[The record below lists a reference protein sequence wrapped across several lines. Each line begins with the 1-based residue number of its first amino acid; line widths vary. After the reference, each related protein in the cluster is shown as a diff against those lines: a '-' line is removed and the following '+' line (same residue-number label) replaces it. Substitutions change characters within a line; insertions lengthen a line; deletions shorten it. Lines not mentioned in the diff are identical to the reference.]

1 MSDIV
6 KDEFAGMPDIPR
18 HVYDEID
25 KGFRKYLFFET
36 IKKGHRRYTCTACH
50 RSFEEGELVLKDLM
64 SAEDF
69 ALFHAKHN
77 DEAECPLCGARAMV
91 KNVKVCDVRRF
102 WQTNCVA
109 VFMANSPDDVWIRA
123 IYADRGYCY
132 KDWEG
137 KVLNELRG
145 VTKTFETAIYHL
157 TPGRYDHWKAWS
169 STSPLVKEQN
179 ATEPFKWNHGL
190 YTEHF
195 DYKMVWVTDLEKTF
209 LRYHGAGRYYRS
221 QQFVRYLCHYAEH
234 PQLEMLSRM
243 GHDFL
248 IHEVVMENRENV
260 SLIDWNAKK
269 PWDLYRLS
277 KQEYNEWA
285 KYRYDL
291 DVYKIFKRI
300 NGKGRRD
307 WERAK
312 ELEGNFYKL
321 KDAYGFIAKARR
333 LGVPVRELMN
343 YINRVQQSSGGGCWQ
358 CPGITLQAAYTLW
371 LDYINLAEGV
381 GRGKTVSIMP
391 KDLKAEHDALLVIK
405 QKQDAKNARRLARK
419 QAELRRMT
427 EDQRIA
433 KEIDDLKAESRQ
445 NAKRLR
451 KQAEKAAA
459 DTKKYPAFERTYK
472 KIAAKYEWGNGTFTI
487 CAPKTVADVIY
498 DGMFLS
504 HCVGKSWGAEP
515 GWIRYLDR
523 IRSGE
528 SFLLFLRHTDKQDE
542 PYYIL
547 EVEPGGTVRQ
557 KRTVLDRQD
566 KRDIDAVKAFIAEWQ
581 AAIQDCLT
589 DKDRK
594 AAQKSRA
601 VRIEEYAELRRNK
614 VEVRNGHLRG
624 QLLADVL
631 EADLLEVGFAP
642 DTNTKK
648 KAERAKRKVG

>member
-1 MSDIV
+1 MSDVV
-6 KDEFAGMPDIPR
+6 KDDFAGMPDIPR

-36 IKKGHRRYTCTACH
+36 IKKGQRRYTCTACH
-50 RSFEEGELVLKDLM
+50 ESFEEGELVLKDLM

-69 ALFHAKHN
+69 ALFHAHHN

-91 KNVKVCDVRRF
+91 KNVKVCDVRHF

-190 YTEHF
+190 YTECF

-221 QQFVRYLCHYAEH
+221 QQFLRYLCHYAQH

-248 IHEVVMENRENV
+248 VSEVVMENRENV

-269 PWDLYRLS
+269 PWDLYRLP

-321 KDAYGFIAKARR
+321 KNAYGFIAKARR

-358 CPGITLQAAYTLW
+358 CPGITLREAYTLW
-371 LDYINLAEGV
+371 GDYIALAEKA
-381 GRGKTVSIMP
+381 GKIGTVSPMP
-391 KDLKAEHDALLVIK
+391 KDLKAEHDKML
-405 QKQDAKNARRLARK
+405 DAA
-419 QAELRRMT
+419 
-427 EDQRIA
+427 RIA
-433 KEIDDLKAESRQ
+433 EERKKKREWAEMCQRRIDAAQKEGKQYERRYKGIRQ
-445 NAKRLR
+445 F
-451 KQAEKAAA
+451 
-459 DTKKYPAFERTYK
+459 Y
-472 KIAAKYEWGNGTFTI
+472 
-487 CAPKTVADVIY
+487 KTVQKYAYKGEKYVVSVPTCIGDVLF
-498 DGMFLS
+498 DAMELS
-504 HCVGKSWGAEP
+504 HCVYRAPE
-515 GWIRYLDR
+515 RYLDR
-523 IRSGE
+523 IKSGE
-528 SFLLFLRHTDKQDE
+528 SFLLFVRRARTPNI
-542 PYYIL
+542 PYYTI

-557 KRTVLDRQD
+557 LRTVSDSQD
-566 KRDIDAVKAFIAEWQ
+566 KHKDELRTFLAEWQ
-581 AAIQDCLT
+581 MQLQDKLTPKEREAA
-589 DKDRK
+589 
-594 AAQKSRA
+594 AASREL
-601 VRIEEYAELRRNK
+601 RIEGYTTLRRNK

-642 DTNTKK
+642 AANTKK
-648 KAERAKRKVG
+648 KPERAKRKVG

>member
-1 MSDIV
+1 MSDVV
-6 KDEFAGMPDIPR
+6 KDDFAKMPDIPR

-36 IKKGHRRYTCTACH
+36 IKRWHRRYTCTACH
-50 RSFEEGELVLKDLM
+50 QSFDEGELVLKDLM

-69 ALFHAKHN
+69 ALFHAHHN

-91 KNVKVCDVRRF
+91 KNVKVCDVRKF
-102 WQTNCVA
+102 WQSNCVA
-109 VFMANSPDDVWIRA
+109 VFMANSPNDVWIRA

-157 TPGRYDHWKAWS
+157 TPGHYDHWKAWS
-169 STSPLVKEQN
+169 SNGPVVKEVH

-190 YTEHF
+190 YTEYF
-195 DYKMVWVTDLEKTF
+195 DYKVVWVTDLEKTF

-248 IHEVVMENRENV
+248 VSEVVMENRENV
-260 SLIDWNAKK
+260 SLLDWSAKK
-269 PWDLYRLS
+269 PWDLYRLP
-277 KQEYNEWA
+277 KAEYNEWA

-291 DVYKIFKRI
+291 DVYKIFKRL

-307 WERAK
+307 WERAH
-312 ELEGNFYKL
+312 ELDQNFYRL
-321 KDAYGFIAKARR
+321 SCVYHFIAKARR
-333 LGVPVRELMN
+333 LKVEVRELMN

-371 LDYINLAEGV
+371 GDYIALAEKA
-381 GRGKTVSIMP
+381 GKIGTVSPMP
-391 KDLKAEHDALLVIK
+391 KDLKAEHDKML
-405 QKQDAKNARRLARK
+405 DAA
-419 QAELRRMT
+419 
-427 EDQRIA
+427 RIA
-433 KEIDDLKAESRQ
+433 EERKKKREWAEMRQRRIDTAQKEGKQYERRYKGIRQ
-445 NAKRLR
+445 F
-451 KQAEKAAA
+451 
-459 DTKKYPAFERTYK
+459 Y
-472 KIAAKYEWGNGTFTI
+472 
-487 CAPKTVADVIY
+487 KTVQKYAYKGEKYIVSVPTCIGDVLF
-498 DGMFLS
+498 DAMELS
-504 HCVGKSWGAEP
+504 HCVYRAPE
-515 GWIRYLDR
+515 RYLDR
-523 IRSGE
+523 IKSGE
-528 SFLLFLRHTDKQDE
+528 SFLLFVRWARTPNI
-542 PYYIL
+542 PYYTI

-557 KRTVLDRQD
+557 LRTVSDTQD
-566 KRDIDAVKAFIAEWQ
+566 NHVSEIRAFLAEWQ
-581 AAIQDCLT
+581 VQLQDKLTPKEREAA
-589 DKDRK
+589 
-594 AAQKSRA
+594 AASREL
-601 VRIEEYAELRRNK
+601 RIEGYTTLRKNK

-642 DTNTKK
+642 DTKTKK

>member
-1 MSDIV
+1 MTQSAECRDDFV
-6 KDEFAGMPDIPR
+6 GMPDIPR

-36 IKKGHRRYTCTACH
+36 IKRGHRRYTCTACH
-50 RSFEEGELVLKDLM
+50 QSFDEGELVLKDLM

-69 ALFHAKHN
+69 ALFRARHN

-91 KNVKVCDVRRF
+91 KNVKVCDVRKF
-102 WQTNCVA
+102 WQSNCVA
-109 VFMANSPDDVWIRA
+109 VFMANGHDDVWIRA

-157 TPGRYDHWKAWS
+157 TPGHYDHWKAWS
-169 STSPLVKEQN
+169 SNGPVVKEVH

-190 YTEHF
+190 YTECF
-195 DYKMVWVTDLEKTF
+195 DYKMVWVTDLKKTF

-221 QQFVRYLCHYAEH
+221 QQFIRYLCHYAEH

-248 IHEVVMENRENV
+248 VSEVVMENRENV
-260 SLIDWNAKK
+260 SLLDWSAKK
-269 PWDLYRLS
+269 PWDLYRLP

-307 WERAK
+307 WERAY
-312 ELEGNFYKL
+312 ELDQSFFRL
-321 KDAYGFIAKARR
+321 SSVCHFIAKAWR

-358 CPGITLQAAYTLW
+358 CPGITLHDAYTLW
-371 LDYINLAEGV
+371 GDYIALAEKA
-381 GRGKTVSIMP
+381 GKIGTVSPMP
-391 KDLKAEHDALLVIK
+391 KDLKAEHDKML
-405 QKQDAKNARRLARK
+405 DAA
-419 QAELRRMT
+419 
-427 EDQRIA
+427 RIA
-433 KEIDDLKAESRQ
+433 EERKKKREWAEMRQRRIDAAQKEGKRYERRYKGIRQ
-445 NAKRLR
+445 F
-451 KQAEKAAA
+451 
-459 DTKKYPAFERTYK
+459 Y
-472 KIAAKYEWGNGTFTI
+472 
-487 CAPKTVADVIY
+487 KTVQKYAYKGEKYIVSVPTCIGDVLF
-498 DGMFLS
+498 DAMELS
-504 HCVGKSWGAEP
+504 HCVYRAPE
-515 GWIRYLDR
+515 RYLDR
-523 IRSGE
+523 IKSGE
-528 SFLLFLRHTDKQDE
+528 SFLLFVRRARTPNI
-542 PYYIL
+542 PYYTI

-557 KRTVLDRQD
+557 LRTVSDTQD
-566 KRDIDAVKAFIAEWQ
+566 NHVSEIRAFLAEWQ
-581 AAIQDCLT
+581 VQLQDKLTPKEREAA
-589 DKDRK
+589 
-594 AAQKSRA
+594 AASREL
-601 VRIEEYAELRRNK
+601 RIEGYTTLRKNK

-642 DTNTKK
+642 DTKTKK
-648 KAERAKRKVG
+648 KATTAKRKVG